1 MTSAYACVGRMA
13 SCRSVIFLAC
23 LQWGSIL
30 TEINGRII
38 RSYSLS
44 FNSSS
49 RQDYL
54 VLLINPLYSDGFFHQ
69 IGYNKTLGMV
79 HCIY

>member
-30 TEINGRII
+30 TEIKGSII
-38 RSYSLS
+38 CSFSLS

-49 RQDYL
+49 RQDYI
-54 VLLINPLYSDGFFHQ
+54 VLLINPLYSNGFFHL

>member
-13 SCRSVIFLAC
+13 SYRLVIFLAC

-30 TEINGRII
+30 TEIKGSII
-38 RSYSLS
+38 PSFSLS

-49 RQDYL
+49 KQYYI

-69 IGYNKTLGMV
+69 IELK
-79 HCIY
+79 